1 MISED
6 DDDHKSKTSNS
17 HFDDFED
24 HQEEMEVDKSKK
36 DEERNG
42 NDDDEKNGKR
52 KRSESDDRDDEPSS
66 EKKKQ
71 KKENHE
77 SDVEEEEREKRE
89 KEERIAAS
97 LKKREAEVARELSGH
112 LHARDKEREQH
123 RHHEAVSHF
132 EALLVDLIRQPD
144 YTWKEA
150 KKVLKKDA
158 RYESISAN
166 LEKSEREMRFDD
178 HIDRLVAKKKEN
190 YRKMLEECKGIELDS
205 SWKDIK
211 KIIKD
216 DPRYT
221 KFSSSDRKCEKAFNE
236 YLKDKMS
243 RAKSAFKELLQ
254 ETKKITDKSLSMVK
268 EKDSGHMSEIIELLS
283 KDKRYLDLESVEDER
298 SNILTSYLEE
308 LERRGPPPPPTASE
322 PQRRSAKI

>member
-1 MISED
+1 MRMTKNLKENEVKARI
-6 DDDHKSKTSNS
+6 
-17 HFDDFED
+17 
-24 HQEEMEVDKSKK
+24 EMRK
-36 DEERNG
+36 DLATRRNA
-42 NDDDEKNGKR
+42 
-52 KRSESDDRDDEPSS
+52 
-66 EKKKQ
+66 
-71 KKENHE
+71 KKEKDGQNADSE
-77 SDVEEEEREKRE
+77 AEEEEREKKE

-150 KKVLKKDA
+150 KKILKKDT
-158 RYESISAN
+158 RYDSISSN
-166 LEKSEREMRFDD
+166 LEKSEREMRFDE

-190 YRKMLEECKGIELDS
+190 YRKMLEECKSIELDS
-205 SWKDIK
+205 SWKEIK
-211 KIIKD
+211 KVIKD
-216 DPRYT
+216 DPRYM
-221 KFSSSDRKCEKAFNE
+221 KYSSSDRKCEKAFNE
-236 YLKDKMS
+236 YLKDRMS
-243 RAKSAFKELLQ
+243 KAKGAFKELLQ

-268 EKDSGHMSEIIELLS
+268 EKDAGHMSEIIELLS
-283 KDKRYLDLESVEDER
+283 KDKRYLDLESVQDER
-298 SNILTSYLEE
+298 SNILTSYLED

>member
-1 MISED
+1 
-6 DDDHKSKTSNS
+6 
-17 HFDDFED
+17 
-24 HQEEMEVDKSKK
+24 MEVDKSKK
-36 DEERNG
+36 GEERNG

-71 KKENHE
+71 KKENYE

-150 KKVLKKDA
+150 KKVFKKDS
-158 RYESISAN
+158 RYDNISDN
-166 LEKSEREMRFDD
+166 LEKSERERLFDE
-178 HIDRLVAKKKEN
+178 HIDFLVAKKKEN
-190 YRKMLEECKGIELDS
+190 YRKLLDECKSITLDS
-205 SWKDIK
+205 SFKDIK
-211 KIIKD
+211 KLIKE
-216 DPRYT
+216 DPRYSRY
-221 KFSSSDRKCEKAFNE
+221 SSSERKCEKQFNE
-236 YLKDKMS
+236 YIKD
-243 RAKSAFKELLQ
+243 RIAQAKAAFRQLLV
-254 ETKKITDKSLSMVK
+254 ETKFVTDKSLQLVRDK
-268 EKDSGHMSEIIELLS
+268 ESEHLQKIEELLK
-283 KDKRYLDLESVEDER
+283 KDKRYLDMEVIPDDRKS
-298 SNILTSYLEE
+298 ILYTYMEE
-308 LERRGPPPPPTASE
+308 LEKRGPPPPPTASE
-322 PQRRSAKI
+322 PTRRGAP